1 MSKDKPV
8 KGELLYK
15 EFYDWVENGPASFRL
30 IDNEHHEWV
39 DYRFYVPFTDEM
51 LEKLE
56 KFEDSIDWLSDADKA
71 VYKTTQKAREL
82 INRKYDETFP
92 DHEKNERKLT

>member
-1 MSKDKPV
+1 MSGDKVV

-15 EFYDWVENGPASFRL
+15 AFYEWVENGPASFRL
-30 IDNEHHEWV
+30 LDDECHKWV

-56 KFEDSIDWLSDADKA
+56 EFENYLPNLPKSDKE
-71 VYKTTQKAREL
+71 VYKTTKKAREL
-82 INRKYDETFP
+82 L
-92 DHEKNERKLT
+92 EKADD